1 LKGVDDVTQIDT
13 KGMEVAQL
21 NNEQLNRLKEAEKEL
36 NNAGGGQEIYL
47 LAVARHPD
55 KY

>member
-1 LKGVDDVTQIDT
+1 MTQIDT

-21 NNEQLNRLKEAEKEL
+21 DEQQLQRLLAAEKEM

-47 LAVARHPD
+47 LAVARHPG
-55 KY
+55 K